1 MKVTKD
7 GFAWLLITDK
17 AKKVYSSGLFDV
29 YILHDDDSET
39 LVEDMSMLDKA
50 LSIGEEIGIEAGRIT
65 SNCARTILKA
75 DGFFTENLW
84 NVTDVVYDYEC
95 SDDEAQDV
103 LYDVLYGDATI
114 EYVFDMIR
122 IVTKAKGFKK
132 KY

>member
-1 MKVTKD
+1 MKINKD
-7 GFAWLLITDK
+7 GFAWLLITDR

-29 YILHDDDSET
+29 YILHDDDSES

-50 LSIGEEIGIEAGRIT
+50 LSIGEEIGIEAGQIT
-65 SNCARTILKA
+65 SNCSKTLLKA
-75 DGFFTENLW
+75 NGFFTENLW
-84 NVTDVVYDYEC
+84 NVTDIVYDYEC

-103 LYDVLYGDATI
+103 LFDVLCSDSVTDHI
-114 EYVFDMIR
+114 FDMIG